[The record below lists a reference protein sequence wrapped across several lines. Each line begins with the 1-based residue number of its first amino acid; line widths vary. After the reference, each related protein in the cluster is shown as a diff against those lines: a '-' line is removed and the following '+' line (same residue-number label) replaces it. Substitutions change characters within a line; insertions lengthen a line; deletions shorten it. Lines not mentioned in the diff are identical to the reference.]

1 MTDSVKKPFNYR
13 DIVMENVRF
22 EGLTLEPNSS
32 LDLSRIIYKPG
43 YMALGL
49 VGERSTINTNYF
61 SRFRVK
67 IPPSG
72 VTPIGE
78 AELELVLENPDPN
91 PYGNVTALICVL
103 WVKAT

>member
-1 MTDSVKKPFNYR
+1 MTDTVKKPFNYR
-13 DIVMENVRF
+13 DLVMEDVRF
-22 EGLTLEPNSS
+22 EGLTLEANSA
-32 LDLSRIIYKPG
+32 LNLSRIIYKPG

-67 IPPSG
+67 TPPSG
-72 VTPIGE
+72 VMPIGE